1 MYQGIVE
8 FIGDLFRKTGRDAA
22 FENADPVN
30 IDIFFDNADKIQNDF
45 MDLVLISQRE
55 FGDFVQI
62 RAGEHIF
69 ADFVEKGI
77 DIPIMQIKS
86 GYG

>member
-1 MYQGIVE
+1 M
-8 FIGDLFRKTGRDAA
+8 FRKTGRDASL
-22 FENADPVN
+22 ENADPVN

-69 ADFVEKGI
+69 ADFIEKGI